1 MSEYVQQKKAEMGSD
16 SEEDDR
22 SFVSYGES
30 EEYNSDEEKEIN
42 QDMADLMDIDDDN
55 DKQMKVKQEVVD
67 DDGFTMTPTKKGRR

>member
-42 QDMADLMDIDDDN
+42 
-55 DKQMKVKQEVVD
+55 
-67 DDGFTMTPTKKGRR
+67 